1 MPLRLR
7 RSHVESQ
14 LSCGPAP
21 FHLFNLALLPK
32 KDVLCT
38 LSHFIAVQCTRANAF
53 LRPLENSPQVLWF
66 VLCVANTNS
75 HNDTKAKLALIMG
88 GTIIHEHYNELPSF
102 LPSFRVRVH
111 VHGRVAVLVA
121 TPLSSIVPS
130 VIYGSTLSYRA
141 IHLLIA
147 ENQGSYFG

>member
-14 LSCGPAP
+14 LSCGSAP

-53 LRPLENSPQVLWF
+53 LSPLENSPQVLWF

-88 GTIIHEHYNELPSF
+88 GTIIHEHYNELLSF
-102 LPSFRVRVH
+102 LPRPCSCSRARRRPCRHTALFH
-111 VHGRVAVLVA
+111 CSISNLWHGQH
-121 TPLSSIVPS
+121 
-130 VIYGSTLSYRA
+130 TL
-141 IHLLIA
+141 L
-147 ENQGSYFG
+147 QGNPFVDC